1 MQVLNSSEIKRRFKV
16 GKNADLFLQNGVFHY
31 AKQRFVAGGFKCLFI
46 SMVRERFIACGSC
59 SKVRVCI
66 GREQT
71 NSGCVWQEG

>member
-16 GKNADLFLQNGVFHY
+16 GKTLIYFCKTAFFTMQNSVLL
-31 AKQRFVAGGFKCLFI
+31 RAGSSACL
-46 SMVRERFIACGSC
+46 SAWCEGDFIACGSC

>member
-46 SMVRERFIACGSC
+46 SMVRG
-59 SKVRVCI
+59 
-66 GREQT
+66 
-71 NSGCVWQEG
+71 